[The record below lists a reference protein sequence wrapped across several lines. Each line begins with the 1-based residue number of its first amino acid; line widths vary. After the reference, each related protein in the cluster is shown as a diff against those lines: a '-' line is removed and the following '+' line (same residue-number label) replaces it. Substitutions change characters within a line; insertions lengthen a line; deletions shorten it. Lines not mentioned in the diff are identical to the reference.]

1 MNSNV
6 SGNHIVTLLA
16 AVVVAARCKFAS
28 ATNAVGKKGINNL
41 RSQLEERGICALC

>member
-28 ATNAVGKKGINNL
+28 ATNAVEKNNNNL
-41 RSQLEERGICALC
+41 HSQLEDRGICALC